1 MSSRLPTY
9 VTVAAAL
16 VATALSL
23 IFWSARVQDTHI
35 GFAAINC
42 PPSAQTSGGDGPGC

>member
-9 VTVAAAL
+9 VTTTVVL

-23 IFWSARVQDTHI
+23 IFLAAQAQDTHI

-42 PPSAQTSGGDGPGC
+42 PPSAQSSGGDGPGC